1 MQFWRLWEF
10 GFACVV
16 LVLNAFCAIVYGRLY
31 FRRRRAFGFA
41 LLAFTCAFLVFT
53 DAFSVIVQIYGAFGF
68 EVLSKPAFRF
78 VHRVYMCV
86 STVLLIPAF
95 IAPVYISRYILRETK
110 A

>member
-10 GFACVV
+10 RFACVV
-16 LVLNAFCAIVYGRLY
+16 LVLNAFCAIVYGRLI
-31 FRRRRAFGFA
+31 FA
-41 LLAFTCAFLVFT
+41 GDGRLALRYWLL
-53 DAFSVIVQIYGAFGF
+53 
-68 EVLSKPAFRF
+68 PAL
-78 VHRVYMCV
+78 RVYMCV